1 MSPFGLLDMVTPPWE
16 RRGVHRPALSRPGP
30 FKGGRHGRSQR
41 QEVGGGALGRRPGRG
56 HTRRE
61 RPHRAGHGPPE
72 QPTHLWAPEEAL
84 YTKKA
89 SNNRFINVGEK
100 ASDADKLDG
109 KDSTAF
115 LASAGK
121 AADADKLDNLDSTA
135 FQGRVHWAHVAADG
149 SIFAQSGGLST
160 VHVNTGEYYVVFPIS
175 ASGKAVLATGKWVAS
190 TGTITSVILCGGAP
204 EGATCTATGTNNTN
218 TVYVDV
224 KNDNGTLVD
233 RGFYVVL
240 FA

>member
-1 MSPFGLLDMVTPPWE
+1 MGEGRDKKWRVARWGAVLVVGTLAGSALIGPAMAHLNSPLTFG
-16 RRGVHRPALSRPGP
+16 
-30 FKGGRHGRSQR
+30 
-41 QEVGGGALGRRPGRG
+41 
-56 HTRRE
+56 
-61 RPHRAGHGPPE
+61 
-72 QPTHLWAPEEAL
+72 HLKKHF
-84 YTKKA
+84 YTKNA

-240 FA
+240 FP

>member
-1 MSPFGLLDMVTPPWE
+1 MGE
-16 RRGVHRPALSRPGP
+16 
-30 FKGGRHGRSQR
+30 
-41 QEVGGGALGRRPGRG
+41 GRG
-56 HTRRE
+56 KKWGVARWGAVLVVGTL
-61 RPHRAGHGPPE
+61 AGSALIGPAMA
-72 QPTHLWAPEEAL
+72 HLNNPL
-84 YTKKA
+84 TFGHLKKHFYTKKA
-89 SNNRFINVGEK
+89 ANIRFINVGEK

-109 KDSTAF
+109 KNSTDF
-115 LASAGK
+115 LGTTGK

-175 ASGKAVLATGKWVAS
+175 ASGKAVLATGKWVAAA
-190 TGTITSVILCGGAP
+190 GTITSVILCGGAP

-240 FA
+240 FP